1 MFLEV
6 LPFDQASILH
16 FILRSEVISL
26 HIKFH
31 LRAKK
36 LRARGQGG
44 AARGIICVATQIIF
58 KYWFMWSVCEIALLW
73 VLSSCA
79 HPPVKIARD
88 PADQIGIKMFGKGQ
102 SNQQSDNYFC
112 HIAWEEQKHVLQ
124 WKGATLTNLPSSP
137 NSRFCVFSFFFKA
150 PHNSQRRLLQKIL
163 GSDFRRQVN
172 QHVADCE
179 WKPFSM
185 SLRSS
190 FDPHWVGY
198 C

>member
-1 MFLEV
+1 MQRGGLGVVMSLWEMFLEV

-58 KYWFMWSVCEIALLW
+58 KYWFMWSVCAIALLW

-102 SNQQSDNYFC
+102 SNQLSDNYFC

-137 NSRFCVFSFFFKA
+137 NSRFCAIFFF
-150 PHNSQRRLLQKIL
+150 
-163 GSDFRRQVN
+163 F
-172 QHVADCE
+172 
-179 WKPFSM
+179 
-185 SLRSS
+185 
-190 FDPHWVGY
+190 
-198 C
+198 